1 MADNSLPE
9 RELSKLETPAPTG
22 DAVDK
27 QRRLFMG
34 RAAVAALPVVLATVR
49 GRTVFAKAG
58 TASCPASANISS
70 CAGK

>member
-9 RELSKLETPAPTG
+9 RELSKLETPAANG

-49 GRTVFAKAG
+49 GRTVFASTG
-58 TASCPASANISS
+58 TASCPASANMSS